1 MWNLAWSPTDVYG
14 VMASRSL
21 GYDFEL
27 AVRSYDAVNMEIQVG
42 KCCIHHLG
50 SARG

>member
-1 MWNLAWSPTDVYG
+1 MWNLACRPTDVYG

-27 AVRSYDAVNMEIQVG
+27 AVRSYDMVNVECKVD
-42 KCCIHHLG
+42 KCCIQDPDSMTG
-50 SARG
+50 

>member
-1 MWNLAWSPTDVYG
+1 MWNLACSPTDVYG

-27 AVRSYDAVNMEIQVG
+27 AVRSYNTFNVEFEVD
-42 KCCIHHLG
+42 G
-50 SARG
+50 SST

>member
-27 AVRSYDAVNMEIQVG
+27 AVRSYDAVSKDSKVA
-42 KCCIHHLG
+42 KCGILDPY
-50 SARG
+50 STRG